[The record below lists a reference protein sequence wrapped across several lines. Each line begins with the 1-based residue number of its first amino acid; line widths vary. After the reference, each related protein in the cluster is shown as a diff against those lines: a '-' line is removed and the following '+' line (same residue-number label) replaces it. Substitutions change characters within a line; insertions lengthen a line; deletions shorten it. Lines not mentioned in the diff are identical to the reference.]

1 MQYFANSE
9 KSTYYHWNFFI
20 FTDDCAML
28 ITWKKFIPT
37 LRSYN
42 THCSAIL
49 RFYGDITHTAQYLRS
64 SVQEGN
70 KGVKKSVV
78 KGLSATRTRP
88 QSGSL
93 GRLLIIKHNTHTS
106 LFLWPLFC
114 STNLFFFTNKFIEQ
128 IWEKFP
134 QISRPCCHEFCDS
147 RMKILKKISW
157 SRH

>member
-1 MQYFANSE
+1 M
-9 KSTYYHWNFFI
+9 
-20 FTDDCAML
+20 
-28 ITWKKFIPT
+28 
-37 LRSYN
+37 YN

-106 LFLWPLFC
+106 LFLWATFLF
-114 STNLFFFTNKFIEQ
+114 NKLVFSLISSSNKSEKNFP
-128 IWEKFP
+128 KFP
-134 QISRPCCHEFCDS
+134 VRVATNFVTAE
-147 RMKILKKISW
+147 
-157 SRH
+157 